1 MSLYERM
8 DRDVAPKSRER
19 IDYLLVYAVCFV
31 VLMVEGVLRR
41 IGSVITGHRPAP
53 LGAIFG
59 EARIKAAN
67 CATSSF
73 MGL

>member
-19 IDYLLVYAVCFV
+19 IDYLLVYAVCFA

-41 IGSVITGHRPAP
+41 VGSIITGHRPAP
-53 LGAIFG
+53 LGTIFG
-59 EARIKAAN
+59 EARLKAAN

>member
-1 MSLYERM
+1 MSLSERL
-8 DRDVAPKSRER
+8 DRDVAPRSRER
-19 IDYLLVYAVCFV
+19 IDYLLVYAMCFA

-41 IGSVITGHRPAP
+41 IGAAVSGHRPAP
-53 LGAIFG
+53 LGAIFS

>member
-1 MSLYERM
+1 MSLYERI
-8 DRDVAPKSRER
+8 DRDVAPRSRER
-19 IDYLLVYAVCFV
+19 IDYLLVYAVCFI

-41 IGSVITGHRPAP
+41 IGSIITGHRPAP
-53 LGAIFG
+53 LGAILG

>member
-8 DRDVAPKSRER
+8 DRDVAPGSRER
-19 IDYLLVYAVCFV
+19 IEYLLVYAVCFA

-41 IGSVITGHRPAP
+41 IGSLVTAHRPAP
-53 LGAIFG
+53 LGAIVA
-59 EARIKAAN
+59 EARVKAAN

>member
-1 MSLYERM
+1 MSLYERV
-8 DRDVAPKSRER
+8 DRDVAPGSRER
-19 IDYLLVYAVCFV
+19 IEYLLVYAVCFA

-41 IGSVITGHRPAP
+41 IGSLVTAHRPAP
-53 LGAIFG
+53 LGAIVA
-59 EARIKAAN
+59 EARVKAAN

>member
-1 MSLYERM
+1 MSLYVRM
-8 DRDVAPKSRER
+8 DRDLAPRSRER
-19 IDYLLVYAVCFV
+19 IDYLLVYAVCFA

-41 IGSVITGHRPAP
+41 IGSIITGHRPAP

-59 EARIKAAN
+59 EARLKAAN

>member
-8 DRDVAPKSRER
+8 DRDVAPRARER

-41 IGSVITGHRPAP
+41 IGSVMSGHRPAP